1 MDSIHGTVRS
11 MNIQQLEAFVSVATL
26 KSFGAAANRLYI
38 TQPSISLR
46 IKALEDSM
54 GVKLFDRVGHS
65 ARLTNRGRELL
76 PYAERVLESVHVL
89 QCAAHSTTLQPQ
101 RVRVGTVSP
110 MASSW
115 VPQLMNEVLT
125 QFPNVSFDLIVE
137 SSLRLRERL
146 LAGEVDVA
154 IVMGEIRDTNI
165 RNLPLG
171 LYPMQWI
178 ACPDLA
184 LPRGSLS
191 LEQLAR
197 HPIVTHSRDSTTYK
211 SLETMFK
218 EAGIWPIRLI
228 ASDSDDAI
236 VHLVEL
242 GSSVGVVNYAC
253 LQERPSPLIRILQCD
268 VTLPIHPYFATFHT
282 DSIGKLGMRLA
293 EMAQRMC
300 LDPKEA
306 AT

>member
-1 MDSIHGTVRS
+1 

-46 IKALEDSM
+46 IKALEDSL
-54 GVKLFDRVGHS
+54 GVKLFDRVGHG
-65 ARLTNRGRELL
+65 ARLTSRGRELL
-76 PYAERVLESVHVL
+76 PHAERVLESVHVL
-89 QCAAHSTTLQPQ
+89 ESAAHSTTIQPQ
-101 RVRVGTVSP
+101 RARVGTVSP

-115 VPQLMNEVLT
+115 VPQLMSEVLT

-137 SSLRLRERL
+137 STVRLRERL
-146 LAGEVDVA
+146 LAGEVDMA
-154 IVMGEIRDTNI
+154 IVMGDIRDTNI

-178 ACPDLA
+178 AGPDLA

-197 HPIVTHSRDSTTYK
+197 HPIVTHSRESTTYK
-211 SLETMFK
+211 SLEIMFK

-242 GSSVGVVNYAC
+242 GTSVGVVNYAC
-253 LQERPSPLIRILQCD
+253 LEERPSPRIRVLQCD
-268 VTLPIHPYFATFHT
+268 VALPTYPYFAAFHT
-282 DSIGKLGMRLA
+282 DSIGKLGMRIA

-300 LDPKEA
+300 QDPKRVHKPPLR
-306 AT
+306 